1 MRGHLKISVGIESP
15 AGLSGKA
22 MFLKKK
28 KKKRVCSR
36 LSEICLKYRGTGC
49 DFIALYRTGS
59 GSYCS

>member
-22 MFLKKK
+22 MFKKK
-28 KKKRVCSR
+28 KWVCSR